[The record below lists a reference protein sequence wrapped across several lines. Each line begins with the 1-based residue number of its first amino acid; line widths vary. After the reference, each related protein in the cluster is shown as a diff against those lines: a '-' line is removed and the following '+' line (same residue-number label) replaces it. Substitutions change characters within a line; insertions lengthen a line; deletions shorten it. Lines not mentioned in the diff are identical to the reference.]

1 MKITEISVND
11 LKPYEKNTRKHKDL
25 DAANIARQ
33 IEKYGIRVWDN
44 AVIAGETLG
53 YYHGCLQACARG
65 AKKTAYGYLWEYAEV
80 NENA

>member
-33 IEKYGIRVWDN
+33 IEKYGFNKV
-44 AVIAGETLG
+44 
-53 YYHGCLQACARG
+53 
-65 AKKTAYGYLWEYAEV
+65 
-80 NENA
+80 